1 MLRLGTKPE
10 YMREME
16 LDDIFLSR
24 LQLLV
29 IMAKAYLN
37 QYPLGEFRQRSIL
50 ENAALVQID
59 ADGLAEEA
67 SEWETDKPDSGSMV
81 FEPVFYQRI
90 KLLTVMAEAF
100 AKGHVLEDHKREALE
115 HNLESICE
123 AITFKKKLS
132 EMQFLK
138 VA

>member
-1 MLRLGTKPE
+1 MLRLGSKPE
-10 YMREME
+10 HMREME
-16 LDDIFLSR
+16 LDDVFLSR

-59 ADGLAEEA
+59 AEGLAEEFSA
-67 SEWETDKPDSGSMV
+67 WERDNPSSDTID

-100 AKGHVLEDHKREALE
+100 AKGHSLADHKREALE

-123 AITFKKKLS
+123 SITFSKKIS

>member
-1 MLRLGTKPE
+1 MLRFGTKPE

-59 ADGLAEEA
+59 AEGLAEDA
-67 SEWETDKPDSGSMV
+67 SAGETDELDSDSMV

-100 AKGHVLEDHKREALE
+100 AKGHTLEDHKREALE
-115 HNLESICE
+115 HNLEAICE
-123 AITFKKKLS
+123 AITFRNKLS

>member
-1 MLRLGTKPE
+1 MLRLGSKPE
-10 YMREME
+10 QMREME

-37 QYPLGEFRQRSIL
+37 QYPLGDFRQRSIL
-50 ENAALVQID
+50 ENAALVQVD
-59 ADGLAEEA
+59 AEGLAEDA
-67 SEWETDKPDSGSMV
+67 AWESGDPDPDGID
-81 FEPVFYQRI
+81 FEPVIYRRI

-100 AKGHVLEDHKREALE
+100 AKGHSLEDHKREALE
-115 HNLESICE
+115 NNLESICE
-123 AITFKKKLS
+123 AITFSKKIS

>member
-1 MLRLGTKPE
+1 
-10 YMREME
+10 MREME

-59 ADGLAEEA
+59 AEGLAEDASA
-67 SEWETDKPDSGSMV
+67 SETDEPDSDSMD
-81 FEPVFYQRI
+81 FKPVFYRRI

-100 AKGHVLEDHKREALE
+100 AKGHALEDHKREALE

-123 AITFKKKLS
+123 AITFRNKLS

>member
-1 MLRLGTKPE
+1 MLRFGTQPE
-10 YMREME
+10 FMREME

-50 ENAALVQID
+50 ENASLVQID
-59 ADGLAEEA
+59 AEGLAEEA
-67 SEWETDKPDSGSMV
+67 SAWKTDKPDSGSMN

-100 AKGHVLEDHKREALE
+100 AKGHALENHKREALE
-115 HNLESICE
+115 HNLDSICE
-123 AITFKKKLS
+123 AITSRKKLS
-132 EMQFLK
+132 ETQFLN

>member
-1 MLRLGTKPE
+1 MLRLGSKPE
-10 YMREME
+10 HMREME

-59 ADGLAEEA
+59 AEGQAEEISA
-67 SEWETDKPDSGSMV
+67 REKDDSDSQTMN

-100 AKGHVLEDHKREALE
+100 AKGHSLENHKREALE
-115 HNLESICE
+115 YNLESICE
-123 AITFKKKLS
+123 VITFNKKVS
-132 EMQFLK
+132 EIQFLK

>member
-1 MLRLGTKPE
+1 MLRFGTKPE
-10 YMREME
+10 FMREME

-59 ADGLAEEA
+59 SEGLAEEA
-67 SEWETDKPDSGSMV
+67 VAWEKDKTDLGSMD
-81 FEPVFYQRI
+81 FEPVFYHRV

-100 AKGHVLEDHKREALE
+100 AKGHTLEDHKREALE
-115 HNLESICE
+115 QNLESICE
-123 AITFKKKLS
+123 AITFRKKLS

>member
-50 ENAALVQID
+50 ENAALVQVD
-59 ADGLAEEA
+59 AEGLAEEA
-67 SEWETDKPDSGSMV
+67 TAMEADDPDTSIMD

-115 HNLESICE
+115 QNLESICE
-123 AITFKKKLS
+123 AITFRNKLS

>member
-1 MLRLGTKPE
+1 MLRFGTKSE
-10 YMREME
+10 FMREME

-37 QYPLGEFRQRSIL
+37 QYPLGEYRQRSIL

-59 ADGLAEEA
+59 AAGLAEEA
-67 SEWETDKPDSGSMV
+67 SARETDEPDSGSLDYD
-81 FEPVFYQRI
+81 PVFYQRI

-100 AKGHVLEDHKREALE
+100 AKGHALEDHKQEALA

-123 AITFKKKLS
+123 AITFRKKLS

>member
-1 MLRLGTKPE
+1 MLRLGSGPE

-37 QYPLGEFRQRSIL
+37 RYPLGEFRQRSIL
-50 ENAALVQID
+50 ENAALVQLD
-59 ADGLAEEA
+59 SEGLAEETSA
-67 SEWETDKPDSGSMV
+67 WETEDPKSGEMD
-81 FEPVFYQRI
+81 FDPVFYQRI

-100 AKGHVLEDHKREALE
+100 AKGHSLEDHKREALE
-115 HNLESICE
+115 QNLESICE
-123 AITFKKKLS
+123 TITFRKKLS

>member
-1 MLRLGTKPE
+1 MLRLGTQPE
-10 YMREME
+10 FMREME
-16 LDDIFLSR
+16 LDDVFLSR

-67 SEWETDKPDSGSMV
+67 TSLERDDPDSSTLD

-100 AKGHVLEDHKREALE
+100 AKGHTLEDHKREALK

-123 AITFKKKLS
+123 GITFRQKLS